1 MAFSSLPPQSELSA
15 SLIERLRRVTLAVF
29 DVDGVLTNG
38 QLSFLP
44 DGTEVK
50 NFNTLDGM
58 GIKLLQQA
66 GIETAIITG
75 RRSPQVDMRAKALG
89 ITHLLQGREDKLVAL
104 QEIWA
109 KTEHDSDTTAYIG
122 DDWPDLAAIRAV
134 AFGATVP
141 NGHPL
146 MLEHAHWCTRR
157 AGGSGAGREF
167 CEQILS
173 AKGQLESLIS
183 EYL

>member
-1 MAFSSLPPQSELSA
+1 MTLAQPLPEALTA
-15 SLIERLRRVTLAVF
+15 RLRNITLAVF
-29 DVDGVLTNG
+29 DVDGVLTSG
-38 QLSFLP
+38 QLHFLA

-50 NFNTLDGM
+50 EFNILDGL
-58 GIKLLQQA
+58 GIKLLGRA

-75 RRSPQVDMRAKALG
+75 RRSPQVELRAQALG
-89 ITHLLQGREDKLVAL
+89 ITHLRQGREDKLVAL
-104 QEIWA
+104 KELWA
-109 KTEHDSDTTAYIG
+109 ETGHSAETTAYIG
-122 DDWPDLAAIRAV
+122 DDWPDLAAIRTV

-146 MLEHAHWCTRR
+146 VREHADWCTSR

-173 AKGQLESLIS
+173 ARGQLDELIA